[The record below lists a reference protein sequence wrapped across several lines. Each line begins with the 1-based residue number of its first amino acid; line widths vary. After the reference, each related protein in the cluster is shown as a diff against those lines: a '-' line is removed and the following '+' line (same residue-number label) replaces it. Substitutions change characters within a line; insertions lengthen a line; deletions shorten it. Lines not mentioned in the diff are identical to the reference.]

1 MMTIHMG
8 LNTTPAWVNEEE
20 VVARW
25 EAMNNPEG
33 AAAWREEAKY
43 AKQLRNQIEEAVEQY
58 GKVSLDWSCTG
69 ATLFDMLACQWANAM
84 PEYRFELGR
93 YKCIVTK

>member
-1 MMTIHMG
+1 MITVHMG

-25 EAMNNPEG
+25 EARNKPER

-43 AKQLRNQIEEAVEQY
+43 AKQLRNQIEDFVEQY
-58 GKVSLDWSCTG
+58 GEVALNWSCTG
-69 ATLFDMLACQWANAM
+69 ENMFNMLAHQWSRAM
-84 PEYRFELGR
+84 PEYHFEIGR
-93 YKCIVTK
+93 YRCIVTK